1 MNKVK
6 MMNFLINAESA
17 ENSQSPQM
25 RKDTFYHVHN
35 FNFRILENIRT
46 NIRTLYSISLCV
58 LCESLVFSAL
68 KKTESK
74 VHKEDKTYGD
84 CVIFLKPHFR
94 LQSIKLLFYKLLF
107 LIFLFPLLGKG
118 QEKLYFSSKV
128 DGEDIQYFS
137 PYHEYAHYP
146 LQKRK

>member
-1 MNKVK
+1 
-6 MMNFLINAESA
+6 
-17 ENSQSPQM
+17 
-25 RKDTFYHVHN
+25 
-35 FNFRILENIRT
+35 
-46 NIRTLYSISLCV
+46 
-58 LCESLVFSAL
+58 VFSAL

-137 PYHEYAHYP
+137 PYHEYASLALLTRCNGESPIRFNGQLPEGKEDSCTYQFLIGHSSGTSSGERKFDFYLNGSALFTLTTLP
-146 LQKRK
+146 KQKDQ